1 MFLDFYKKIGLYA
14 LLLFAFGCKVN
25 HQEAFVIRCKF
36 APGTIG
42 DNNAALVVTDRD
54 GNILKNFIVY
64 GGSKE
69 FTDTLQVEE
78 GTQFCHLN
86 FGFNFGKLSM
96 ISYLDV
102 SSGDEILVRPYL
114 LYPNNN
120 RDFYQK
126 GVRVNGIQ
134 SLDSLGILGGETLTP
149 GVFWP
154 EQMQVFTSTPC
165 YNEQGIVLHGKA
177 NGVQDYQYLYLPSSI
192 MSQVQ
197 WNYETQ
203 WSLFSPVPAPIVV
216 TKDAALPPVNEL
228 LVEAVAPG
236 FNEFV
241 RLGPGTHIDP
251 EHLAFIRPDGVPAL
265 TRIRLNGADFATE
278 KIFQPG
284 DPLHFNMTNMQIGN
298 ISSTPGKGFKVE
310 SSGDIDV
317 IELVCDES
325 TYYSWTITGRP
336 ESFTNAKLPAIRQ
349 MTKYI
354 GVSTNVPT
362 PFWRF
367 TVVAHHFGNHN
378 FQQVMEGFPYNR
390 PDFFPVAQSGYFM
403 VKKYFE

>member
-1 MFLDFYKKIGLYA
+1 MNIYKRIGLYA
-14 LLLFAFGCKVN
+14 LVLCTFGCKMN
-25 HQEAFVIRCKF
+25 RQETFVIQCKF

-54 GNILKNFIVY
+54 GNILKNFIVP
-64 GGSKE
+64 GGSVA
-69 FTDTLQVEE
+69 FTDTLQVDE
-78 GTQFCHLN
+78 GTQSCHLN
-86 FGFNFGKLSM
+86 FGFNLGKLAM

-114 LYPNNN
+114 LYSSISGP
-120 RDFYQK
+120 YQK
-126 GVRVNGIQ
+126 VVRVNGIQ
-134 SLDSLGILGGETLTP
+134 SLDSLGILGGETLSP

-154 EQMQVFTSTPC
+154 DQMQAFTSTPC

-177 NGVQDYQYLYLPSSI
+177 NGAPDYRYLYLPASV

-197 WNYETQ
+197 WSYETQ
-203 WSLFSPVPAPIVV
+203 WSLFSPVPTPVTV
-216 TKDAALPPVNEL
+216 TKDAALPAVNEL
-228 LVEAVAPG
+228 LVEAVSPG

-251 EHLAFIRPDGVPAL
+251 EHLAFIRPEGLPAL

-278 KIFQPG
+278 KIFQSG
-284 DPLHFNMTNMQIGN
+284 DPLHFNMTNMRIGN

-310 SSGDIDV
+310 TSGDIDA

-336 ESFTNAKLPAIRQ
+336 ESFTNAKMPGIKQ
-349 MTKYI
+349 MVRYI
-354 GVSTNVPT
+354 GLNTNVPT

-367 TVVAHHFGNHN
+367 TVTAHHFDNHN
-378 FQQVMEGFPYNR
+378 FQQLMEGFPFSQS
-390 PDFFPVAQSGYFM
+390 DFFPKAQSGYFM